1 MRLLRFASLG
11 GLVVA
16 LACGEPVDPL
26 SEAPVGPVHDE
37 GEAPRGPRPVV
48 VEPTLPLGPDEPTA
62 PSEPTEPTEPAE
74 PTEPTEP
81 LLGPPYPIVL
91 VHGFSGWSDAGP
103 LEYFFDVLADLEEHG
118 ELEVFA
124 PALPPYASSQ
134 QRAEVLGAFID
145 QVIRETRRE
154 KVHLIAHSQGG
165 VDSRRVVSALGYAS
179 KVASLTTVASPHRG
193 TPLADAALAAPD
205 GILNAAGQML
215 AWFIGAVDS
224 PPNEGAWDQGGVE
237 SGPWDPRMVEAVTLL
252 STEGMA
258 AFNEAHPD
266 PEGLPIF
273 SVAAYSNLL
282 PAPSLCGE
290 GVWAKPSRVDA
301 QDPLLVGSGMFLSG
315 LDLLHPRAND
325 GIVPTDSMPWGTFL
339 GCVPADH
346 LDQIGQIADLLPN
359 LLSGFEHKAFFRKL
373 VAHARSL
380 EPTSP

>member
-1 MRLLRFASLG
+1 MHLRRLVPV
-11 GLVVA
+11 GLLLVA
-16 LACGEPVDPL
+16 FGCVDEVAEL
-26 SEAPVGPVHDE
+26 SEA
-37 GEAPRGPRPVV
+37 EAPSTDVEEGLPLSPEPERLEPLPLVPLLPSDPP
-48 VEPTLPLGPDEPTA
+48 VEP
-62 PSEPTEPTEPAE
+62 PTEPEP
-74 PTEPTEP
+74 EP

-91 VHGFSGWSDAGP
+91 VHGFSGWADAGP
-103 LEYFFDVLADLEEHG
+103 LEYFFGVLDDLEAQG
-118 ELEVFA
+118 ELEVFT
-124 PALPPYASSQ
+124 PALPPYGSSE

-193 TPLADAALAAPD
+193 TPLADAALNAPD
-205 GILNAAGQML
+205 GLLNAAGQVL

-224 PPNEGAWDQGGVE
+224 PPNEGAWEQDGVE
-237 SGPWDPRMVEAVTLL
+237 SGPWDPQMVDAVTLL
-252 STEGMA
+252 STSGMA

-282 PAPSLCGE
+282 PAPALCDE
-290 GVWAKPSRVDA
+290 GVWPKPSRVDSM
-301 QDPLLVGSGMFLSG
+301 DPLLVGAGMYLSG
-315 LDLLHPRAND
+315 IDIFHPRAND

-346 LDQIGQIADLLPN
+346 LDEIGQIADLLPN
-359 LLSGFEHKAFFRKL
+359 LISGFNHKELYRKL

-380 EPTSP
+380 EATSP